1 VESLAAR
8 VTAGDVAARAG
19 IRVAEAETALNAL
32 AADTLGTL
40 QVSSCTGLACAS
52 VGGQAQRARFA
63 ATRSLFSYVGPAKP
77 GLACPYVVARGG
89 VRRLHNQVAAMCNV
103 LWYGIIGALLFIN
116 LEGHALCVLRGRAQ
130 LVGGAAG

>member
-1 VESLAAR
+1 MLQAIPAAIRRRVEDAVESLAAR

-63 ATRSLFSYVGPAKP
+63 ATRSLFFMWGQLSLGWRVLMWSQEVGSDASTT
-77 GLACPYVVARGG
+77 
-89 VRRLHNQVAAMCNV
+89 RLQPCATYCGM
-103 LWYGIIGALLFIN
+103 
-116 LEGHALCVLRGRAQ
+116 E
-130 LVGGAAG
+130 